1 MERGNT
7 IPEKT
12 INNYPNVVLSHQ
24 EANPYYIYVSL
35 SLSLYI
41 YIYTYICMYVCM
53 YVCMY
58 ACMSQP
64 CTPGRDYTCRAASR
78 TEVLPRR
85 LHTWD
90 VCKQMAIE
98 RESVRY
104 ARACAQ
110 AHLDLQ
116 VHECA
121 FDADRN
127 LRVHVQLYT

>member
-1 MERGNT
+1 MCPTSAHKVASPSPALRCARFPVQAAPCHRRT
-7 IPEKT
+7 HT
-12 INNYPNVVLSHQ
+12 HTHT
-24 EANPYYIYVSL
+24 
-35 SLSLYI
+35 
-41 YIYTYICMYVCM
+41 YTHTHTHTHPHPHPPTHTH
-53 YVCMY
+53 
-58 ACMSQP
+58 S

-104 ARACAQ
+104 TRACAQ